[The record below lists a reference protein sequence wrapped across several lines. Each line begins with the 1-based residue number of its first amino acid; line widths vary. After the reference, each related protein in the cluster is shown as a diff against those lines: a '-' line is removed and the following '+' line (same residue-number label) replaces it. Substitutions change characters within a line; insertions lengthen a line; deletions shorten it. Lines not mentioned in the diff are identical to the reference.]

1 MGSRQVVLAQQK
13 LRNLF
18 SCVTLLRRQPLNMQ
32 QRALHTQQQLEYIG
46 WHACFEYDFRLVCS
60 GAFKSRLASF

>member
-13 LRNLF
+13 LRNPF

-32 QRALHTQQQLEYIG
+32 QRALQQLEYIG